1 MSIAAQTAN
10 DLPIAHQ
17 STKRASRASVCPDL
31 NRFLLF
37 AAALLVSFSAYSQ
50 NYPTGP
56 LNMVVPFPPGGG
68 TDILGRA
75 LAQKLNEAWGQP
87 VIVDNRAG
95 ANGVIG
101 TAQVARSAPDG
112 HTMLIVPGGI
122 AVNPA
127 IRKSLPYDTLKD
139 LAPVTQLASSPLVLA
154 VHPSFPPRSVKE
166 LVAFAKA
173 RPNEVNFGTSGNG
186 SPPHMAAELFKLLSG
201 TRMTHIPYKGA
212 APAAVDLIS
221 GQIAVYFM
229 NALQVVP
236 YVRSG
241 QVRALGLSNTT
252 RSAALPGVP
261 TIAEAGV
268 PGYDLT
274 HWYGLLV
281 RGGTPQ
287 ASVAKL
293 QAEMAR
299 ILKLSDVEKRL
310 TNEGATLVAST
321 PDQFAAFLI
330 VEMKK
335 AAAIV
340 KASGMTESN

>member
-1 MSIAAQTAN
+1 M
-10 DLPIAHQ
+10 
-17 STKRASRASVCPDL
+17 
-31 NRFLLF
+31 
-37 AAALLVSFSAYSQ
+37 ALLGNAIKLAPWMALILAATAGAQV
-50 NYPTGP
+50 YPSGP
-56 LNMVVPFPPGGG
+56 MTMVVPFPPGGG
-68 TDILGRA
+68 TDILARA
-75 LAQKLNEAWGQP
+75 IAQKLSEAWGQP
-87 VIVDNRAG
+87 VVVDNRSG

-101 TAQVARSAPDG
+101 TAQVARAAPDG
-112 HTMLIVPGGI
+112 HTLLIVPGGI

-127 IRKSLPYDTLKD
+127 IRKTLPYDTLKD

-173 RPNEVNFGTSGNG
+173 RPNEINFGTSGNG
-186 SPPHMAAELFKLLSG
+186 SPPHMAAELFKHLSG

-212 APAAVDLIS
+212 GPAVIDLIS
-221 GQIAVYFM
+221 GQIALYFM

-261 TIAEAGV
+261 PIAEAGV
-268 PGYDLT
+268 PGYELT
-274 HWYGLLV
+274 HWYGLFV

-287 ASVAKL
+287 ASVNKL
-293 QAEMAR
+293 QVQMAR
-299 ILKLSDVEKRL
+299 ILKQPDVEKRL

-321 PDQFAAFLI
+321 PDQFAAFLLI
-330 VEMKK
+330 EMKK

>member
-1 MSIAAQTAN
+1 MK
-10 DLPIAHQ
+10 L
-17 STKRASRASVCPDL
+17 
-31 NRFLLF
+31 
-37 AAALLVSFSAYSQ
+37 ALLPALILATAVHAQ
-50 NYPTGP
+50 VYPSSP
-56 LNMVVPFPPGGG
+56 MNMVVPFPPGGG

-75 LAQKLNEAWGQP
+75 IAQKLNEAWGQP
-87 VIVDNRAG
+87 VIVENRAG

-101 TAQVARSAPDG
+101 TAHVARATSDG

-127 IRKSLPYDTLKD
+127 IRKNLPYDTLKD

-154 VHPSFPPRSVKE
+154 VHPSFPPRTVKE
-166 LVAFAKA
+166 LVAFAKM

-186 SPPHMAAELFKLLSG
+186 SPPHMAAELFKHLSG
-201 TRMTHIPYKGA
+201 TRMMHIPYKGA
-212 APAAVDLIS
+212 GPAVVDLIS
-221 GQIAVYFM
+221 GQIALYFM

-261 TIAEAGV
+261 PIAEAGV

-274 HWYGLLV
+274 HWYGLFV

-287 ASVAKL
+287 TSVAKL

-299 ILKLSDVEKRL
+299 ILKQPDVEKRL

-321 PDQFAAFLI
+321 PDQFAAFLLI
-330 VEMKK
+330 EMKK

>member
-1 MSIAAQTAN
+1 MIFLRSNMTFAPIAAVMLATA
-10 DLPIAHQ
+10 AHAQ
-17 STKRASRASVCPDL
+17 V
-31 NRFLLF
+31 
-37 AAALLVSFSAYSQ
+37 
-50 NYPTGP
+50 YPSGP
-56 LNMVVPFPPGGG
+56 MNMVVPFPPGGG

-75 LAQKLNEAWGQP
+75 IAQKLNEAWGQP
-87 VIVDNRAG
+87 VVVENRSG

-101 TAQVARSAPDG
+101 TAHVARAAPDG

-122 AVNPA
+122 AGNPA
-127 IRKSLPYDTLKD
+127 IRKNLPYDTLKD
-139 LAPVTQLASSPLVLA
+139 LAPVTQLASSPLVLS
-154 VHPSFPPRSVKE
+154 VHPSFPPRTVKE

-173 RPNEVNFGTSGNG
+173 RPGEVNFGTSGNG
-186 SPPHMAAELFKLLSG
+186 SPPHMAAELFKHLSG

-212 APAAVDLIS
+212 GPAAIDLIS
-221 GQIAVYFM
+221 GQIALYFM

-241 QVRALGLSNTT
+241 QIRALGLTNTT

-274 HWYGLLV
+274 HWYGLFV
-281 RGGTPQ
+281 RGGTPP
-287 ASVAKL
+287 ASVNKL
-293 QAEMAR
+293 QTEMAR
-299 ILKLSDVEKRL
+299 ILKQPDVEKRL

-321 PDQFAAFLI
+321 PDQFTAFLI

>member
-1 MSIAAQTAN
+1 MTLFRTSMKPATA
-10 DLPIAHQ
+10 LA
-17 STKRASRASVCPDL
+17 
-31 NRFLLF
+31 LLLATT
-37 AAALLVSFSAYSQ
+37 AAAQ
-50 NYPTGP
+50 NYPAGP
-56 LNMVVPFPPGGG
+56 MNMVVPFPPGGG

-75 LAQKLNEAWGQP
+75 IAQKLNEAWGQP
-87 VIVDNRAG
+87 VIVENRAG

-101 TAQVARSAPDG
+101 TAHVARSAPDG
-112 HTMLIVPGGI
+112 HTMLIVPGGL

-173 RPNEVNFGTSGNG
+173 RPDQINFGTSGNG
-186 SPPHMAAELFKLLSG
+186 SPPHMAAELFKHLAG
-201 TRMTHIPYKGA
+201 IRMTHIPYKGA
-212 APAAVDLIS
+212 GPAAIDLIS
-221 GQIAVYFM
+221 GQIALYFM

-281 RGGTPQ
+281 RGGTPP
-287 ASVAKL
+287 ASIGKL
-293 QAEMAR
+293 QMEVAR
-299 ILKLSDVEKRL
+299 ILRQPDVEKRL
-310 TNEGATLVAST
+310 SNEGATLVAST
-321 PDQFAAFLI
+321 PDQFTAFL
-330 VEMKK
+330 VAEMKK

>member
-1 MSIAAQTAN
+1 MIF
-10 DLPIAHQ
+10 LRAHV
-17 STKRASRASVCPDL
+17 TFAPVTT
-31 NRFLLF
+31 LLF
-37 AAALLVSFSAYSQ
+37 AITAGAQ
-50 NYPTGP
+50 GYPSGP
-56 LNMVVPFPPGGG
+56 MNMVVPFPPGGG

-75 LAQKLNEAWGQP
+75 IAQKLSEAWGQP
-87 VIVDNRAG
+87 VVVDNRGG

-101 TAQVARSAPDG
+101 TALVARSAPDG

-127 IRKSLPYDTLKD
+127 IRKTLPYDTLKD

-166 LVAFAKA
+166 LVAFAKV
-173 RPNEVNFGTSGNG
+173 RPNEVNFGSSGNG
-186 SPPHMAAELFKLLSG
+186 SPPHMAAELFKHLSG
-201 TRMTHIPYKGA
+201 TRMTHIPYKGSG
-212 APAAVDLIS
+212 PAVVDLIS
-221 GQIAVYFM
+221 GQIALYFM
-229 NALQVVP
+229 NALQVLP

-241 QVRALGLSNTT
+241 QVRALGLTNPT

-274 HWYGLLV
+274 HWYGLFV
-281 RGGTPQ
+281 RGGTPP
-287 ASVAKL
+287 ASVNKL
-293 QAEMAR
+293 QTEMAR
-299 ILKLSDVEKRL
+299 ILKQPEVEKRL
-310 TNEGATLVAST
+310 TNEGATLVASA
-321 PDQFAAFLI
+321 PDQFTAFLI
-330 VEMKK
+330 IEMKK

>member
-1 MSIAAQTAN
+1 MTLFRHAILFPPMAA
-10 DLPIAHQ
+10 
-17 STKRASRASVCPDL
+17 
-31 NRFLLF
+31 LLF
-37 AAALLVSFSAYSQ
+37 AATAGAQTPSTGAAYPS
-50 NYPTGP
+50 GP
-56 LNMVVPFPPGGG
+56 MVMVVPFPPGGG

-87 VIVDNRAG
+87 VIVENRAG

-101 TAQVARSAPDG
+101 TAQVARAAPDG
-112 HTMLIVPGGI
+112 HTMLIVPGGLAI
-122 AVNPA
+122 NPA
-127 IRKSLPYDTLKD
+127 IRKDLPYDTLRD
-139 LAPVTQLASSPLVLA
+139 LAPVMQLASSPLVLS

-166 LVAFAKA
+166 LVAFTKA

-186 SPPHMAAELFKLLSG
+186 SPPHLAAELFKVLSG
-201 TRMTHIPYKGA
+201 TQMTHIPYKGA
-212 APAAVDLIS
+212 GPAVVDLIA
-221 GQIAVYFM
+221 GQIALYFM

-241 QVRALGLSNTT
+241 QVRALGLTSTT

-268 PGYDLT
+268 PGYELT

-287 ASVAKL
+287 ASVQKL
-293 QAEMAR
+293 HTEIAR
-299 ILKLSDVEKRL
+299 ILKLPDVEKRL
-310 TNEGATLVAST
+310 AGEGATIVAST
-321 PDQFAAFLI
+321 PERFREFLV

-335 AAAIV
+335 AAQIV
-340 KASGMTESN
+340 KASGMTASN

>member
-1 MSIAAQTAN
+1 MTIFRTGTKPAPVLALLLATTAGAQT
-10 DLPIAHQ
+10 
-17 STKRASRASVCPDL
+17 
-31 NRFLLF
+31 
-37 AAALLVSFSAYSQ
+37 
-50 NYPTGP
+50 YPAGP
-56 LNMVVPFPPGGG
+56 MNMVVPFPPGGG

-75 LAQKLNEAWGQP
+75 IAQKLNEAWGQP
-87 VIVDNRAG
+87 VIVENRAG

-101 TAQVARSAPDG
+101 TAHVARSAPDG
-112 HTMLIVPGGI
+112 HTMLIVPGGL

-166 LVAFAKA
+166 LVVFAKA
-173 RPNEVNFGTSGNG
+173 RPDQINFGTSGNG
-186 SPPHMAAELFKLLSG
+186 SPPHMAAELFKHLAG
-201 TRMTHIPYKGA
+201 IRMTHIPYKGA
-212 APAAVDLIS
+212 GPAAIDLIS
-221 GQIAVYFM
+221 GQIALYFM

-252 RSAALPGVP
+252 RSPALPGVP

-281 RGGTPQ
+281 RGGTPP
-287 ASVAKL
+287 ASIGKL
-293 QAEMAR
+293 QTEVAR
-299 ILKLSDVEKRL
+299 ILRQPDVEKRL
-310 TNEGATLVAST
+310 SNEGATLVAST
-321 PDQFAAFLI
+321 PDQFTAFL
-330 VEMKK
+330 VAEMKK

>member
-1 MSIAAQTAN
+1 MAFLRDVMMLAP
-10 DLPIAHQ
+10 LPAV
-17 STKRASRASVCPDL
+17 AFC
-31 NRFLLF
+31 
-37 AAALLVSFSAYSQ
+37 AAAMAQ
-50 NYPTGP
+50 PYPAGP
-56 LNMVVPFPPGGG
+56 MNMVVPFPPGGG

-75 LAQKLNEAWGQP
+75 IAQKLNEAWGQP
-87 VIVDNRAG
+87 VIVENRAG

-101 TAQVARSAPDG
+101 TAHVARAAPDG

-173 RPNEVNFGTSGNG
+173 RPHEVNFGTSGNG
-186 SPPHMAAELFKLLSG
+186 SPPHMAAELFKHLSG

-212 APAAVDLIS
+212 GPAVIDLIS
-221 GQIAVYFM
+221 GQIALYFM

-261 TIAEAGV
+261 PIAEAGV

-274 HWYGLLV
+274 PWYGLLV

-287 ASVAKL
+287 ASINKL
-293 QAEMAR
+293 QAQITH
-299 ILKLSDVEKRL
+299 ILKLPEVEKRL

-321 PDQFAAFLI
+321 PDQFAAFLL